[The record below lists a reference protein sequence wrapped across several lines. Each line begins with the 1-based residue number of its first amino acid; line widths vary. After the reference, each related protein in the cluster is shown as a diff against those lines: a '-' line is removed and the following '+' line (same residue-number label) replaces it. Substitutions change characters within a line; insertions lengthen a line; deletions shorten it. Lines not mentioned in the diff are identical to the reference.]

1 MALASC
7 SHIMSVVVV
16 DVVRL
21 VLRRVLSPTIEGLLL
36 AGGPSSEEVRGTG
49 RQGRKRSL
57 NSPRATPS
65 PSE

>member
-7 SHIMSVVVV
+7 SHIMSVVVA

-21 VLRRVLSPTIEGLLL
+21 VLSPTIEGLLL